1 MLTAKIITNF
11 GDMEVEL
18 LKDSAPNTVANFAS
32 LAQQG
37 FYKGITFHRVIKDFM
52 VQAGCPDGLGS
63 GGPGYCI
70 ADEFSEDYRHES
82 GGLLSMANR
91 GPNTGGSQFFITLVP
106 TPWLD
111 DKHAIFGKIK
121 TGDDVLQTI
130 GNVKTEY
137 GDKPAEPVMIQDIEI
152 YVDGEMVQEDLPEP
166 EKIEA

>member
-91 GPNTGGSQFFITLVP
+91 GPNTGGSQFFI
-106 TPWLD
+106 
-111 DKHAIFGKIK
+111 
-121 TGDDVLQTI
+121 
-130 GNVKTEY
+130 
-137 GDKPAEPVMIQDIEI
+137 
-152 YVDGEMVQEDLPEP
+152 
-166 EKIEA
+166 